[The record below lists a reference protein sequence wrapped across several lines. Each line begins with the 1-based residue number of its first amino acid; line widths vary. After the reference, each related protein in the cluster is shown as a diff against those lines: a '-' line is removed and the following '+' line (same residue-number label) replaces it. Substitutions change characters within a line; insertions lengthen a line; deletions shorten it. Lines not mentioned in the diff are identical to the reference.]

1 MLTLS
6 SISVPSPLR
15 MFSQTTARRNAAHAI
30 NVLGQR
36 RSDRDEAERFMAHHN
51 ARQRTAVD

>member
-1 MLTLS
+1 VLIPS
-6 SISVPSPLR
+6 NISVPSPLR
-15 MFSQTTARRNAAHAI
+15 IFYHTTARRNAAHAI

-36 RSDRDEAERFMAHHN
+36 RSDRVEAERFMAHHN